1 MPAHTFFLGLEM
13 KTPRPS
19 LSETN
24 IKEWIVL
31 AFPSLSLSR
40 WTMVEL
46 FGFVLAIRLYVGCRQ
61 RVALRTCNR
70 YQTVVARDL
79 VADPWAVSIKSGFR
93 SRAHY

>member
-1 MPAHTFFLGLEM
+1 
-13 KTPRPS
+13 
-19 LSETN
+19 
-24 IKEWIVL
+24 
-31 AFPSLSLSR
+31 
-40 WTMVEL
+40 MVEL